1 MAYTST
7 EDYYNQYK
15 KLNKADKDKAL
26 ADLTAQGIVNEALI
40 NEEADNALET
50 AEKTFTE
57 NAMSAEEE
65 VGLLREK
72 NAINR
77 ALNERYINERMA
89 NLGLSNS
96 GYAKASM
103 MGAEAGYQNTAKG
116 ITEAEQ
122 KSLDTLAAALR
133 ESKTET
139 EDWRKQEIAK
149 NTANIDAETLKIE
162 NQYEENAEKYAED
175 MIKKDTNTK
184 IAQIQLENKLNK
196 VDELGDPK
204 YTDDDKKA
212 MVSEYILKYGAD
224 ADFLKELG
232 YEKLY
237 YQGWNPSN
245 WRAYID
251 SLQANGMRRNAVE
264 NEISRLVLLGVL
276 NGDNLTEARKAAG
289 LRH

>member
-1 MAYTST
+1 MAYTPT

-15 KLNKADKDKAL
+15 KQNKADKDKAL
-26 ADLTAQGIVNEALI
+26 ADIAAQGIVNEALI

-139 EDWRKQEIAK
+139 EDWRAQEIAK
-149 NTANIDAETLKIE
+149 NTANMETEALKVE
-162 NQYEENAEKYAED
+162 NQYEKDAEKYAED
-175 MIKKDTNTK
+175 MVKKDNSTK
-184 IAQIQLENKLNK
+184 IALIQLENKLNK
-196 VDELGDPK
+196 VDEFGDPQ
-204 YTDDDKKA
+204 YNDNEKKA
-212 MVSEYILKYGAD
+212 MVSEFLLKYGAD
-224 ADFLKELG
+224 SDYLRQLG
-232 YEKLY
+232 YENVY
-237 YQGWNPSN
+237 YSGWGQNE
-245 WRAYID
+245 WKKFVD
-251 SLQANGMRRNAVE
+251 SLLQEGVGAYSIAKELERLKEAGILDKSYATGLAMRAK
-264 NEISRLVLLGVL
+264 G
-276 NGDNLTEARKAAG
+276 TK
-289 LRH
+289 

>member
-15 KLNKADKDKAL
+15 KQNKADKDKAL
-26 ADLTAQGIVNEALI
+26 EDLKAQGVVNEALI
-40 NEEADNALET
+40 NKEADEALET

-116 ITEAEQ
+116 ITEAE
-122 KSLDTLAAALR
+122 LATY
-133 ESKTET
+133 S
-139 EDWRKQEIAK
+139 
-149 NTANIDAETLKIE
+149 
-162 NQYEENAEKYAED
+162 
-175 MIKKDTNTK
+175 
-184 IAQIQLENKLNK
+184 
-196 VDELGDPK
+196 
-204 YTDDDKKA
+204 
-212 MVSEYILKYGAD
+212 
-224 ADFLKELG
+224 
-232 YEKLY
+232 
-237 YQGWNPSN
+237 
-245 WRAYID
+245 
-251 SLQANGMRRNAVE
+251 
-264 NEISRLVLLGVL
+264 
-276 NGDNLTEARKAAG
+276 
-289 LRH
+289 